1 MLANVK
7 IEQDKENQT
16 VHRVFKDGK
25 KIERVRAINFD
36 ISAGE
41 IPIVLVEIAGGCNF
55 EGMADIHFDYS
66 PYTVKEACKILRD
79 ELMKHGDLYNGF
91 VSSILS
97 VLKENSRY
105 IGDGETEIVAEYG
118 ENQLA
123 EEILKRI
130 IGKD

>member
-1 MLANVK
+1 MLSNVK

-55 EGMADIHFDYS
+55 EGMADIYFDYS

-79 ELMKHGDLYNGF
+79 ELLKNVELYNGF
-91 VSSILS
+91 ISSIQTAI
-97 VLKENSRY
+97 EEAPNY
-105 IGDGETEIVAEYG
+105 IKNRE
-118 ENQLA
+118 LA
-123 EEILKRI
+123 ERILKRI
-130 IGKD
+130 IGEEQNR

>member
-55 EGMADIHFDYS
+55 EGMADIYFDYS

-79 ELMKHGDLYNGF
+79 ELLKNVELYNGF
-91 VSSILS
+91 VSSIQTAI
-97 VLKENSRY
+97 EEAPNY
-105 IGDGETEIVAEYG
+105 IKNRE
-118 ENQLA
+118 LA
-123 EEILKRI
+123 ERILKRI
-130 IGKD
+130 IGEEPNERKD

>member
-55 EGMADIHFDYS
+55 EGMADIYFDYS

-79 ELMKHGDLYNGF
+79 ELLKNVELYNGF
-91 VSSILS
+91 ISSIQTAI
-97 VLKENSRY
+97 EEAPNY
-105 IGDGETEIVAEYG
+105 IKNRE
-118 ENQLA
+118 LA
-123 EEILKRI
+123 ERILKRI
-130 IGKD
+130 VGEEIDERKD

>member
-55 EGMADIHFDYS
+55 EGMADIYFDYS

-79 ELMKHGDLYNGF
+79 ELLKNVELYNGF
-91 VSSILS
+91 ISSIQTAI
-97 VLKENSRY
+97 EEAPNY
-105 IGDGETEIVAEYG
+105 IKNRE
-118 ENQLA
+118 LA
-123 EEILKRI
+123 ERILKRI
-130 IGKD
+130 IGEEPNERKD

>member
-1 MLANVK
+1 MLANIK

-25 KIERVRAINFD
+25 KIERVREINFD

-55 EGMADIHFDYS
+55 EGMADIYFDYF

-79 ELMKHGDLYNGF
+79 ELLKNVELYNGF
-91 VSSILS
+91 ISSIQTAI
-97 VLKENSRY
+97 EEAPNY
-105 IGDGETEIVAEYG
+105 IKNRE
-118 ENQLA
+118 LA
-123 EEILKRI
+123 ERILKRI
-130 IGKD
+130 VGEEIDERKD

>member
-55 EGMADIHFDYS
+55 EGMADIYFDYS

-79 ELMKHGDLYNGF
+79 ELLKHGDLYNGF
-91 VSSILS
+91 ISSIES
-97 VLKENSRY
+97 ALKEQKVTALPFQPKS
-105 IGDGETEIVAEYG
+105 EIAE
-118 ENQLA
+118 N
-123 EEILKRI
+123 ILKRI
-130 IGKD
+130 TGEG

>member
-7 IEQDKENQT
+7 IEQDKENKHI
-16 VHRVFKDGK
+16 HRVFKDGK

-55 EGMADIHFDYS
+55 EGMADIYFDYS

-79 ELMKHGDLYNGF
+79 ELLKNVELYNGF
-91 VSSILS
+91 VSSIQTAI
-97 VLKENSRY
+97 EEAPNY
-105 IGDGETEIVAEYG
+105 IKNRE
-118 ENQLA
+118 LA
-123 EEILKRI
+123 ERILKRI
-130 IGKD
+130 IGEEPNERKD

>member
-1 MLANVK
+1 MIANVK

-55 EGMADIHFDYS
+55 EGMADIYFDYS
-66 PYTVKEACKILRD
+66 PYTVKEAFKILRE
-79 ELMKHGDLYNGF
+79 ELVKHDDLYSGF
-91 VSSILS
+91 LSSIES
-97 VLKENSRY
+97 SLKEQKVTGLPFQPES
-105 IGDGETEIVAEYG
+105 EIAEK
-118 ENQLA
+118 
-123 EEILKRI
+123 ILKRI
-130 IGKD
+130 IGEG

>member
-55 EGMADIHFDYS
+55 EGMADIYFDYS

-79 ELMKHGDLYNGF
+79 ELLKNVELYNGF
-91 VSSILS
+91 VSSIQTAI
-97 VLKENSRY
+97 EEAPNY
-105 IGDGETEIVAEYG
+105 IKNRE
-118 ENQLA
+118 LA
-123 EEILKRI
+123 ERILKRI
-130 IGKD
+130 IGEE

>member
-55 EGMADIHFDYS
+55 EGMADIYFDYS

-79 ELMKHGDLYNGF
+79 ELLKNVELYNGF
-91 VSSILS
+91 ISSIQTAI
-97 VLKENSRY
+97 EEAPNY
-105 IGDGETEIVAEYG
+105 IKNRE
-118 ENQLA
+118 LA
-123 EEILKRI
+123 ERILKRI
-130 IGKD
+130 IGEEQNR

>member
-7 IEQDKENQT
+7 IEQDKENWNI
-16 VHRVFKDGK
+16 HRVFVDGK

-55 EGMADIHFDYS
+55 EGMADIYFDYS

-79 ELMKHGDLYNGF
+79 ELLKNVELYNGF
-91 VSSILS
+91 ISSIQTAI
-97 VLKENSRY
+97 EEAPNY
-105 IGDGETEIVAEYG
+105 IKNRE
-118 ENQLA
+118 LA
-123 EEILKRI
+123 ERILKRI
-130 IGKD
+130 IGEEPNERKD

>member
-55 EGMADIHFDYS
+55 EGMADIYFDYS

-79 ELMKHGDLYNGF
+79 ELLKNVELYKGF
-91 VSSILS
+91 ISSIQTAI
-97 VLKENSRY
+97 EEAPNY
-105 IGDGETEIVAEYG
+105 IKNRE
-118 ENQLA
+118 LA
-123 EEILKRI
+123 ERILKRI
-130 IGKD
+130 IGEEPNERKD

>member
-7 IEQDKENQT
+7 IEQITEKRPYF
-16 VHRVFKDGK
+16 RVYKDGQ
-25 KIERVRAINFD
+25 KITRVRHIDANFD
-36 ISAGE
+36 VDE
-41 IPIVLVEIAGGCNF
+41 VPTVNVEIVGGLDF

-66 PYTVKEACKILRD
+66 PYTVKEARKILRD

-97 VLKENSRY
+97 VLKENFRY

-130 IGKD
+130 IGED

>member
-1 MLANVK
+1 MIANVK

-55 EGMADIHFDYS
+55 EGMADIYFDYS
-66 PYTVKEACKILRD
+66 PYTVKEAFKILRE
-79 ELMKHGDLYNGF
+79 ELVKHDDLYSGF
-91 VSSILS
+91 LSSIES
-97 VLKENSRY
+97 SLKEQKVTGLPFQPES
-105 IGDGETEIVAEYG
+105 EIAEK
-118 ENQLA
+118 
-123 EEILKRI
+123 ILKRI
-130 IGKD
+130 IGEE

>member
-1 MLANVK
+1 MIANVK

-55 EGMADIHFDYS
+55 EGMADIYFDYS

-79 ELMKHGDLYNGF
+79 ELLKHGDLYNGF
-91 VSSILS
+91 ISSIES
-97 VLKENSRY
+97 ALKEQKVTALPFQPES
-105 IGDGETEIVAEYG
+105 EIAEK
-118 ENQLA
+118 
-123 EEILKRI
+123 ILKRI
-130 IGKD
+130 IGEE